1 MIETPS
7 RILVVDDEPSIT
19 EFVSYALKKEG
30 YEIDVV
36 DNGEDAFALA
46 STNNYDLFVLD
57 IMLPG
62 IDGYELCRRLRS
74 KTTAPVLFLS
84 ARDTEL
90 DKVVGLEIGG
100 DDYLAKPFGVRELI
114 ARVRALLRRASGQE
128 MAPVS
133 NTITAS
139 NKIRREKGHPTLD
152 FAWTGINFVDKMPVT
167 VKAPDDSSI
176 PDSTIDLIE
185 DLREIAVTGAFGEGA
200 VAVCIPSRESY
211 DAQYAAAYAEARAK
225 AEAEAA
231 AAAEA
236 AEAEKA
242 AEAVALAE
250 GLEEEAAAGDA
261 AEELVAQME
270 GEEAA
275 ADESLA
281 EEERLAIVPE
291 FDVDYTLWS
300 VTYADGTVKTY
311 DSAKAEF
318 VD

>member
-1 MIETPS
+1 MPS
-7 RILVVDDEPSIT
+7 YVRPSLILNVDIDERDFSDEAVADIKRSYSYVAPSQVKAAPAPADT
-19 EFVSYALKKEG
+19 E
-30 YEIDVV
+30 DVV
-36 DNGEDAFALA
+36 WPVANKMTLTVRMHRPYWEKDDPEAQ
-46 STNNYDLFVLD
+46 
-57 IMLPG
+57 
-62 IDGYELCRRLRS
+62 ELWEAVMPKWLHNMFF
-74 KTTAPVLFLS
+74 K
-84 ARDTEL
+84 
-90 DKVVGLEIGG
+90 
-100 DDYLAKPFGVRELI
+100 
-114 ARVRALLRRASGQE
+114 
-128 MAPVS
+128 VS

-139 NKIRREKGHPTLD
+139 NKIRREKGRPTLD
-152 FAWTGINFVDKMPVT
+152 FPWTGINFVNKMAVT

-211 DAQYAAAYAEARAK
+211 DAQYAAAYAEAKAK

-261 AEELVAQME
+261 AEELVAQVE

-281 EEERLAIVPE
+281 EEERMAIVPE